1 MITLEEAQQK
11 ILGEIVTLPSEIVSI
26 WDAEGRVAFEDVISR
41 VDLPV
46 FDNSAMD
53 GYALRVSDQGVYSET
68 GQPGLRVVGEV
79 PAGAA
84 PNCEVLEGCCV
95 RVFTGSMLP
104 AGADAV
110 IMQEDVTVQERAEG
124 SHSPFIFI
132 KERVKPWE
140 NVRFQGEEIKSGAVV
155 FQKGGRFSAESMA
168 LLSHAGVEKVKV
180 TRRPIVGILAT
191 GAELIEPGQTLG
203 PGQIFESSRLA
214 YASLLK
220 EAGAEPRIYPIIPDT
235 LEDTCNAFKNAFGEC
250 DWVLTSGGVSVGDY
264 DFVKAAFEA
273 IGGKS
278 VFWKISMKPGK
289 PFGMGRLN
297 SGKLW
302 FGAPGNPVS
311 GLVSFHLLVAPAV
324 RHALG
329 VPASSALPVWRT
341 GTLGSSVQNQ
351 GNRRHFMR
359 GTLDSESC
367 ITPLP
372 KQASH
377 RLSSMSGSD
386 LLIDIP
392 PASALETGSKIK
404 YTFFK

>member
-26 WDAEGRVAFEDVISR
+26 WDAEGRVVSKDALSR

-53 GYALRVSDQGVYSET
+53 GYALRASDQGVYGET
-68 GQPGLRVVGEV
+68 GQLGLRVVGEV

-84 PNCEVLEGCCV
+84 PNCEVQEGCCV

-110 IMQEDVTVQERAEG
+110 IMQEDVIVQERVEG
-124 SHSPFIFI
+124 SHSSIITI
-132 KERVKPWE
+132 KEHVKPWE
-140 NVRFQGEEIKSGAVV
+140 NVRFQGEEIKSGAVI
-155 FQKGGRFSAESMA
+155 FQKGGRLKAESMA
-168 LLSHAGVEKVKV
+168 LLSHAGVDKVKV
-180 TRRPIVGILAT
+180 TRRPIVAILAT
-191 GAELIEPGQTLG
+191 GAELIEPGQPLG
-203 PGQIFESSRLA
+203 PGQIYESARLA
-214 YASLLK
+214 YAALLK

-235 LEDTCNAFKNAFGEC
+235 LEDTCNAFKNAFEEC

-273 IGGKS
+273 IGGNS

-329 VPASSALPVWRT
+329 IPATSALPVWRI
-341 GTLGSSVQNQ
+341 GTLGSGIQNT

-359 GTLDSESC
+359 GIMDLESR

-392 PASALETGSKIK
+392 PASALEAGAKIN
-404 YTFFK
+404 YTFFN

>member
-11 ILGEIVTLPSEIVSI
+11 ILSEIVALPSEVVSI
-26 WDAEGRVAFEDVISR
+26 WDAEGRVATEDVRSR

-53 GYALRVSDQGVYSET
+53 GYALRVSDQGVYGEP

-84 PNCEVLEGCCV
+84 PNCEVQEGCCV

-110 IMQEDVTVQERAEG
+110 IMQEDVTVQERVDG
-124 SHSPFIFI
+124 SHSPII
-132 KERVKPWE
+132 TINEQVKPWE
-140 NVRFQGEEIKSGAVV
+140 NVRFQGEEIKSGAVI
-155 FQKGGRFSAESMA
+155 FQKGGRLKAESMA
-168 LLSHAGVEKVKV
+168 LLSHAGVDTVKV
-180 TRRPIVGILAT
+180 SRRPIVGILAT
-191 GAELIEPGQTLG
+191 GAELVEPGQLLG
-203 PGQIFESSRLA
+203 PGQIYESSRLA
-214 YASLLK
+214 YAALLK

-235 LEDTCNAFKNAFGEC
+235 LEDTCNAFKYAFNEC

-289 PFGMGRLN
+289 PFGMGKLN

-329 VPASSALPVWRT
+329 IPATSALPVWRT
-341 GTLGSSVQNQ
+341 GTLGSGVQNP

-359 GTLDSESC
+359 GIMDSDSR

-392 PASALETGSKIK
+392 PASALEVGAKIR

>member
-1 MITLEEAQQK
+1 MIALEHAQQK
-11 ILGEIVTLPSEIVSI
+11 ILAEIVTLPSEIISI
-26 WDAEGRVAFEDVISR
+26 WDAEGRVASEDVLSR

-53 GYALRVSDQGVYSET
+53 GYALRVSDQAVYAET
-68 GQPGLRVVGEV
+68 GQPVLRVTGEV
-79 PAGAA
+79 PAGTA
-84 PNCEVLEGCCV
+84 PNCEVQEGCCV

-110 IMQEDVTVQERAEG
+110 IMQEDVTVQNRVEG
-124 SHSPFIFI
+124 SHGPLITI
-132 KERVKPWE
+132 KECVKPWE
-140 NVRFQGEEIKSGAVV
+140 NVRFQGEEIKSGSVI
-155 FQKGGRFSAESMA
+155 FQNGGRLNAESMA
-168 LLSHAGVEKVKV
+168 LLSHAGVDSVKV
-180 TRRPIVGILAT
+180 TRKPIVGILAT
-191 GAELIEPGQTLG
+191 GAELIEPGQPLG
-203 PGQIFESSRLA
+203 PGQIYESARLA
-214 YASLLK
+214 YAALLK
-220 EAGAEPRIYPIIPDT
+220 EVGAEPRIYPIIPDT
-235 LEDTCNAFKNAFGEC
+235 LEDTCNAFKNAFDEC

-273 IGGKS
+273 IGGQS

-289 PFGMGRLN
+289 PFGMGKVN

-324 RHALG
+324 HHALG
-329 VPASSALPVWRT
+329 VPASLALPVWRT
-341 GTLGSSVQNQ
+341 GTLGSDVQNP

-359 GTLDSESC
+359 GTLGSDSR
-367 ITPLP
+367 IAPLP

-392 PASALETGSKIK
+392 PASALEAGSKIQ